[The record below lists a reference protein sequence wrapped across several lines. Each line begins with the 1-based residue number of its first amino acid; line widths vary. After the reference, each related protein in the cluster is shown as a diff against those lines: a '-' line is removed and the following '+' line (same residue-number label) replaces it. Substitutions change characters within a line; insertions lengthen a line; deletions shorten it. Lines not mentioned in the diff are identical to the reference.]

1 MGRAIAMNGSGGSNT
16 LNRKFLTGFLAA
28 GILAFAAQQPTQPDN
43 TKVNQKQSNKTTN
56 ADRAKDNTSD
66 RDLMQKIRKAIMDDS
81 SLSSYGHN
89 VKVIAKNGKVTLKGP
104 VNSTEEKQSIS
115 QKATEVAGAGNVSD
129 EMTVK
134 PKKSS

>member
-1 MGRAIAMNGSGGSNT
+1 M
-16 LNRKFLTGFLAA
+16 NRKFLIGLLAA

-43 TKVNQKQSNKTTN
+43 TKVNQKPSNKTTQN

-66 RDLMQKIRKAIMDDS
+66 RDLMQRIRKAIMDDS
-81 SLSSYGHN
+81 SLSTYGHN
-89 VKVIAKNGKVTLKGP
+89 VKVIAKDGKVTLKGP

-115 QKATEVAGAGNVSD
+115 QKATDVAGAGNVSD
-129 EMTVK
+129 QMTVK